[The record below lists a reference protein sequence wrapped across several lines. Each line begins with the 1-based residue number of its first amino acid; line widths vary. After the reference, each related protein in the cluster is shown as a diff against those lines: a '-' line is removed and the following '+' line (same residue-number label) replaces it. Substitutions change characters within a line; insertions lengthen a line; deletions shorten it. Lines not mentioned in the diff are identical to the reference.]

1 MNKVIVQ
8 VPVSKQLRDSAER
21 AAEEQGFSSLQ
32 EVVRVFMKKFADR
45 SVGVTIE
52 QAIPLSAAAESRYRR
67 IDRDVKQK
75 KNVRHA
81 KDVQQLMQQLHG
93 TGLS

>member
-32 EVVRVFMKKFADR
+32 EVVRVFMKKFSDR
-45 SVGVTIE
+45 SVGIAIE
-52 QAIPLSAAAESRYRR
+52 QIIPLSTASEKRYRR
-67 IDRDVKQK
+67 IDQDLKQGR
-75 KNVRHA
+75 NIHRA
-81 KDVQQLMQQLHG
+81 KDVRQLMQQLHG